1 MADTTRLGNA
11 DWIVLGGYFALLIG
25 SGIWFSRRKVAD
37 TRDYFLAN
45 RSMPAWAVAISILA
59 TAQSAATFVGVPQSS
74 YAGNLAYLASNIGGI
89 IAAVILATVF
99 IPAYYRLNVTTP
111 YALLE
116 RRFGPRAR
124 TAASWAYLVGRVF
137 ASGARVFVG
146 ALPACLAIF
155 GDVAPVHMCI
165 TIWVF
170 IAFGVAYTFV
180 GGVSSAIWTD
190 VLQVSVYIGAALV
203 TIAVLLHRIPVGP
216 AELIDA
222 LAHPPQGSSKLTII
236 QPGVDFSQPWWG
248 FDPGAE
254 FTLLTVTTGFVLLT
268 LASHGM
274 DQDLVQ
280 RMLTCRDAAA
290 GARSVIGGVLVGIPA
305 VCIFLVV
312 GLLLYVFYQRPDI
325 MGAAAPA
332 EAAPSD
338 KAFQTFAYTQMGG
351 GLAGLFLAG
360 LFAAGPAGINSGLN
374 SMASTFVEDVYR
386 RVWPDRDERH
396 YLKAGR
402 AAVVAA
408 GVLLGLFACAC
419 ILLYDS
425 ARNSLLGFVLG
436 VMSFAYAGLLGM
448 FFTALFTR
456 RGSTRSVI
464 AGWFAGFAVV
474 ALLEP
479 VAWKW
484 WTSLLPNSLATVRDL
499 SIAFPWRLVL
509 ATLVSFAVCL
519 LGNSP
524 ARRAVQQPDSHRGK
538 NASTS
543 PPSTPPS

>member
-1 MADTTRLGNA
+1 MADTTQLGHL

-25 SGIWFSRRKVAD
+25 SGVWFSRRKVAD
-37 TRDYFLAN
+37 TQDYFLAN
-45 RSMPAWAVAISILA
+45 RSMPTWAVALSILA

-74 YAGNLAYLASNIGGI
+74 YAGNLAYLASNIGGL
-89 IAAVILATVF
+89 IAAFVLAAVF

-146 ALPACLAIF
+146 SLPASLAIF
-155 GDVAPVHMCI
+155 GDVAPMHMCI
-165 TIWVF
+165 TIWAF
-170 IAFGVAYTFV
+170 IAFGIAYTFV

-216 AELIDA
+216 ADLIHA
-222 LAHPPQGSSKLTII
+222 LAHPPQGGSKLVVLPT
-236 QPGVDFSQPWWG
+236 GLDFSKPWAG

-280 RMLTCRDAAA
+280 RMLTCRNAAA

-332 EAAPSD
+332 QAAPSD
-338 KAFQTFAYTQMGG
+338 QAFQTFAYTQMGG

-386 RVWPDRDERH
+386 RTWPGREEGH

-402 AAVVAA
+402 GAVVAA
-408 GVLLGLFACAC
+408 GVLLGLFACVC
-419 ILLYDS
+419 IMLYNP

-456 RGSTRSVI
+456 RGSTASVI

-474 ALLEP
+474 AALEP
-479 VAWKW
+479 VAWQW
-484 WTSLLPNSLATVRDL
+484 WTSFLPGDFDALKKL
-499 SIAFPWRLVL
+499 SIAFPWRLVI
-509 ATLVSFAVCL
+509 ATAVSFAVCL
-519 LGNSP
+519 LGDTP
-524 ARRAVQQPDSHRGK
+524 ARRDGIGA
-538 NASTS
+538 ATA
-543 PPSTPPS
+543 

>member
-11 DWIVLGGYFALLIG
+11 DWFVLAGYFALLIG

-59 TAQSAATFVGVPQSS
+59 TAQSAATFVGAPQSS

-116 RRFGPRAR
+116 RRFGPGAR

-146 ALPACLAIF
+146 ALPASLAIF

-165 TIWVF
+165 TIWFF

-216 AELIDA
+216 SELIDA
-222 LAHPPQGSSKLTII
+222 LANPPQGASKLTVI
-236 QPGVDFSQPWWG
+236 QTGLDFSKPWWG

-280 RMLTCRDAAA
+280 RMLTCRNAAA

-325 MGAAAPA
+325 MGLAAPA

-386 RVWPDRDERH
+386 RVRPGRDERH

-408 GVLLGLFACAC
+408 GAMLGLFACAC
-419 ILLYDS
+419 IVLYDS

-456 RGSTRSVI
+456 RGSTKSVI
-464 AGWFAGFAVV
+464 AGWFAGFAIV

-479 VAWKW
+479 VAWGW
-484 WTSLLPNSLATVRDL
+484 WTSLLPDSLAAAKDVA
-499 SIAFPWRLVL
+499 IAFPWRLVI
-509 ATLVSFAVCL
+509 ATAVAFAVCL

-524 ARRAVQQPDSHRGK
+524 APRPLTRTIA
-538 NASTS
+538 A
-543 PPSTPPS
+543 